1 MWTYRKS
8 CWSLPSIT
16 GWIQVYTG
24 EISPYRL
31 HSSIPTG
38 SWGRA
43 YVYREPQSCVN
54 IDYSPILFRQ
64 SIRCTQHCQKHRSG
78 NHRSAERTTQTPEKT
93 SSYTHEILNIRHK
106 TYYVYCVPST
116 HYDIFMCAFLLYFV
130 FTCICPMYIFCNV
143 LVEIRKYRDINVMCM
158 YLYVKKRKK

>member
-31 HSSIPTG
+31 HSPIPIG

-43 YVYREPQSCVN
+43 YVHREPQSCVN

-64 SIRCTQHCQKHRSG
+64 SIRCTQHSQKHRSG

-93 SSYTHEILNIRHK
+93 SSYTHTRYW
-106 TYYVYCVPST
+106 TYAT
-116 HYDIFMCAFLLYFV
+116 KRIMCTQYPLRYFYMR
-130 FTCICPMYIFCNV
+130 FPIIFCVHLHVFHVYFLRHTCWN
-143 LVEIRKYRDINVMCM
+143 
-158 YLYVKKRKK
+158 

>member
-16 GWIQVYTG
+16 GWIQVCTG
-24 EISPYRL
+24 EISPYRF
-31 HSSIPTG
+31 HSSIPIR
-38 SWGRA
+38 SWGRP

-64 SIRCTQHCQKHRSG
+64 SIRCTQHSQKHWSG

-106 TYYVYCVPST
+106 TYYVYPVPT
-116 HYDIFMCAFLLYFV
+116 TIFLYA
-130 FTCICPMYIFCNV
+130 
-143 LVEIRKYRDINVMCM
+143 RS
-158 YLYVKKRKK
+158 